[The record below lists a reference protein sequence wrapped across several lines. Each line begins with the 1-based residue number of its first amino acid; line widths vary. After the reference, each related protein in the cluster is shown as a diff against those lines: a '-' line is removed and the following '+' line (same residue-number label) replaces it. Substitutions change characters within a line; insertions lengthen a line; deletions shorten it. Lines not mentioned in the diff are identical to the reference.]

1 MRESDCEMK
10 LVWTG
15 DSCHYRFII
24 EKNLYESAKRTIESC
39 LSDRKETTKDDKIM
53 LDFRV

>member
-1 MRESDCEMK
+1 MK
-10 LVWTG
+10 LIWTG